1 MRYDRQ
7 WRPYVPVARRRR
19 EAQSK
24 MRNLRAEGVDI
35 QPVEID
41 GRKIAKTFWGEAWCD
56 QMESHG
62 DYSNRLPRGRT
73 YVRNGSVCH
82 LAIQRGRIDA
92 MVSGSEIYKVSITID
107 VLATARWN
115 QVKQSCRGQIGSL
128 LELLQ
133 GRISSSVMQVVTDPR
148 SGLFPAPREIHLRCN
163 CPDYATM
170 CKHVAAALYGVGA
183 RLDQQPELLFLLRG
197 VNHLDLITAP
207 ADEVLAQT
215 SGRGGR
221 RRQVAAGD
229 LSDVF
234 GIELDGDQPAESVE
248 PAAATGPGG
257 RPTGRR
263 RSTAKTRGGTKAAMV
278 PMKKAAKKSRTARS
292 AAGNAVQTPGADGQE
307 RVARKKA
314 SLSVAAPK
322 QGAKKKPASKPATKK
337 KSSQPKSARPKRAR

>member
-1 MRYDRQ
+1 MGYYGQ

-24 MRNLRAEGVDI
+24 MQKLRAQGVDI

-41 GRKIAKTFWGEAWCD
+41 GRKIAKTFWGQAWCD

-62 DYSNRLPRGRT
+62 DYANRLPRGRT

-92 MVSGSEIYKVSITID
+92 MVSGSEIYQVAITID
-107 VLATARWN
+107 VLSAALWER
-115 QVKQSCRGQIGSL
+115 VKQGCRGQIGSL

-133 GRISSSVMQVVTDPR
+133 GRISRSVMQVVTNPR
-148 SGLFPAPREIHLRCN
+148 SGLFPAPREIRLRCN
-163 CPDYATM
+163 CPDYAIM
-170 CKHVAAALYGVGA
+170 CKHVAAVLYGVGA

-207 ADEVLAQT
+207 ADQVLAQT

-221 RRQVAAGD
+221 RRQVADGD

-234 GIELDGDQPAESVE
+234 GIELDGDQPAE
-248 PAAATGPGG
+248 PAAATATGA
-257 RPTGRR
+257 RATGRR
-263 RSTAKTRGGTKAAMV
+263 KAARAKAKAKAETKTETEV
-278 PMKKAAKKSRTARS
+278 TSGTVKKGAKKSR
-292 AAGNAVQTPGADGQE
+292 AAKE
-307 RVARKKA
+307 KA
-314 SLSVAAPK
+314 SQSGPAQKQAEQNQAPK
-322 QGAKKKPASKPATKK
+322 KRAAKKKSA
-337 KSSQPKSARPKRAR
+337 QIKSARPKRAR